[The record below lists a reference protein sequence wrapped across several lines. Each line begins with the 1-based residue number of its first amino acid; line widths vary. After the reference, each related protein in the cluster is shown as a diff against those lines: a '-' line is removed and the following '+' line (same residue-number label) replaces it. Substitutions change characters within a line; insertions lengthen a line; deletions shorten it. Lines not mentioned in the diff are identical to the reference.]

1 LSSTNTRSSSASP
14 TPRPTSCRDSPSA
27 SCHYANIEAT
37 GLAEARA
44 NADPIG
50 TGPYRLTSL
59 NVNRAQ
65 LERNTSYH
73 RGAPTIQRLELRFY
87 PNSTLQ
93 LEALAQ
99 GEIDAALRGEQ
110 PDPREGEV
118 ILERA
123 ELLATPL
130 IRHAFTVLYLN
141 NQQAPLS
148 DPALRRAIA
157 ALIDPG
163 AVIRA
168 ASIRGLAG
176 EGVIVPRSW
185 LKSAPP
191 EDVPPDLEPTAAW
204 VAAGYTLDEDG
215 HLARNGSALSL
226 ELLTNA
232 DPARVRLAEAVATA
246 LAAAGV
252 TVEVTP
258 LPASD
263 LLARRL
269 VPRDFELALF
279 GWEANIDPDPYL
291 GWHTSQI
298 SETGRN
304 IAGYQ
309 DATADAL
316 LEAARLT
323 VDAAERRELY
333 AAFEARFDE
342 QAASVILAYPSR
354 LYVHPGSLDG
364 FEPGLLFTAADR
376 FRDIHLW
383 SLEAQDE

>member
-1 LSSTNTRSSSASP
+1 MN
-14 TPRPTSCRDSPSA
+14 
-27 SCHYANIEAT
+27 N
-37 GLAEARA
+37 
-44 NADPIG
+44 PI
-50 TGPYRLTSL
+50 
-59 NVNRAQ
+59 
-65 LERNTSYH
+65 
-73 RGAPTIQRLELRFY
+73 RGK
-87 PNSTLQ
+87 
-93 LEALAQ
+93 
-99 GEIDAALRGEQ
+99 
-110 PDPREGEV
+110 GEV
-118 ILERA
+118 ILERD

-130 IRHAFTVLYLN
+130 VRHAFTVLYLN

-148 DPALRRAIA
+148 DPALRRAVA
-157 ALIDPG
+157 ASIDPG

-168 ASIRGLAG
+168 AGIRGLAG
-176 EGVIVPRSW
+176 EGVIVPRTW
-185 LKSAPP
+185 LKSPP
-191 EDVPPDLEPTAAW
+191 LEEDRPALDAATAW
-204 VAAGYTLDEDG
+204 LAAGYSPNEEG
-215 HLARNGSALSL
+215 RLARNDSELIL

-246 LAAAGV
+246 LDAIGV

-269 VPRDFELALF
+269 VPRDYELALF

-333 AAFEARFDE
+333 AAFEARFEE
-342 QAASVILAYPSR
+342 QAASVILAYPLAALHPPGEPRGVRTGTAVRALGSVPGGSAVEPAAPDRGGRDLALGGGCGDGHRLRSGIRREDLVDQAVFERRLCVHEPVTVEVLFDFLSACGPVRSTRNSR
-354 LYVHPGSLDG
+354 ILSLSR
-364 FEPGLLFTAADR
+364 FNSAA
-376 FRDIHLW
+376 
-383 SLEAQDE
+383 